1 MGGGRP
7 AEEWGGGIGELGGH
21 VLLLSHVALGT
32 VVGERQAGEENTT
45 HRELWAWGLGEQD
58 GCFFPRLYQRE
69 KIKCREIDLPLTIRL
84 VAHTHTLCV
93 LQSVCSSNPLCVP
106 QRERKRCIHAY
117 SLYLCMHTMSYHTDK
132 QIIHISSQM
141 H

>member
-1 MGGGRP
+1 MGSPPRYIIWSCWLGSEKEHDKCANLVAGCSQTVWEGGGRP

-84 VAHTHTLCV
+84 VAHTHTHSLCATA
-93 LQSVCSSNPLCVP
+93 CV
-106 QRERKRCIHAY
+106 
-117 SLYLCMHTMSYHTDK
+117 
-132 QIIHISSQM
+132 
-141 H
+141 